1 MKRFALAQALAVEE
15 QLSEDDTRIVAAAA
29 ALYEF
34 NDESVNPADD
44 GKEFSPIVISGFI
57 KELLDDLYVPVFEAS
72 AVGSLVAMQKHG
84 LSIENDLHR
93 LLVDV
98 NLLVNLDEE
107 NADAARVKEAPNL
120 SPTLLPNAVWRSCSA
135 WKALNKL
142 PIEKQK
148 PHWRSAGYAGAVHFL
163 SIISA
168 RLQTPRHHNR

>member
-1 MKRFALAQALAVEE
+1 MTNGKLNVLLATALDKAADDRTLASRIMKRFALAQALAVEE

-107 NADAARVKEAPNL
+107 NADAARVKEAADSL
-120 SPTLLPNAVWRSCSA
+120 THASA
-135 WKALNKL
+135 KRRLALMFGL
-142 PIEKQK
+142 E
-148 PHWRSAGYAGAVHFL
+148 GAE
-163 SIISA
+163 
-168 RLQTPRHHNR
+168 

>member
-1 MKRFALAQALAVEE
+1 MTNGKLNVLLATALDKAADDRALASRIMKRFALAQALAVEE

-93 LLVDV
+93 LLVT
-98 NLLVNLDEE
+98 LDEG
-107 NADAARVKEAPNL
+107 NADAARVKEAAESL
-120 SPTLLPNAVWRSCSA
+120 THASA
-135 WKALNKL
+135 KRRLALMFGL
-142 PIEKQK
+142 E
-148 PHWRSAGYAGAVHFL
+148 GAE
-163 SIISA
+163 
-168 RLQTPRHHNR
+168 

>member
-1 MKRFALAQALAVEE
+1 MTNGKLNVLLATALDKAADDRALASRIMKRFALAQALAVEE

-29 ALYEF
+29 VLYEF

-93 LLVDV
+93 L
-98 NLLVNLDEE
+98 
-107 NADAARVKEAPNL
+107 ARRRE
-120 SPTLLPNAVWRSCSA
+120 S
-135 WKALNKL
+135 
-142 PIEKQK
+142 
-148 PHWRSAGYAGAVHFL
+148 
-163 SIISA
+163 
-168 RLQTPRHHNR
+168 PRHP

>member
-1 MKRFALAQALAVEE
+1 MTNGKLNVLLATALDKAADDRALASRIMKRFALAQALAVEE

-84 LSIENDLHR
+84 LSIENR

-107 NADAARVKEAPNL
+107 NADAARVKEAADSL
-120 SPTLLPNAVWRSCSA
+120 THASA
-135 WKALNKL
+135 KRRLALMFGL
-142 PIEKQK
+142 E
-148 PHWRSAGYAGAVHFL
+148 GAE
-163 SIISA
+163 
-168 RLQTPRHHNR
+168 